1 MTETPACSITLF
13 KNVYDNKTHRRMDL
27 ASFDEFEQLLFD
39 LSKKPLQSK
48 EEAMLISPAT
58 YQPNTTRANANVVDW
73 GGWCA
78 VDVDDHK
85 FEGDLENELV
95 NLYGSYRFVC
105 YSTASSRESL
115 PKFRLAFP
123 MRKRVEADNIK
134 AFWYALQSALGDI
147 GDKQTKDLSRM
158 YYIPGT
164 YAGAFNFC
172 FSNDGDFL
180 NPDKLISQY
189 PMPRTAN
196 LNSFFD
202 RLPEEIQK
210 QIIEHRKNNL
220 ENTDVSWS
228 SYKNCPF
235 FPKNLASEYRSISN
249 TGWYHK
255 MYQIMV
261 AIAGNAVKNKYPI
274 TSQEITNLCRE
285 LDTETGNWYENR
297 PMEKEADRAIEYVY
311 KNA

>member
-1 MTETPACSITLF
+1 MTETPACSITIF
-13 KNVYDNKTHRRMDL
+13 KNIFDNKTHKNMEFP
-27 ASFDEFEQLLFD
+27 SFIEFENFLYD

-48 EEAMLISPAT
+48 EEAVLISPAS
-58 YQPNTTRANANVVDW
+58 YLSDTTRANKNVVDW
-73 GGWCA
+73 SGWCA

-85 FEGDLENELV
+85 FEGNLKDELA
-95 NLYGSYRFVC
+95 NLYGTFYFVC
-105 YSTASSRESL
+105 YSTASSRESH
-115 PKFRLAFP
+115 PKFRMVFP
-123 MRKRVEADNIK
+123 LRKRIEGNNIK
-134 AFWYALQSALGDI
+134 AFWYALNTALGDI

-164 YAGAFNFC
+164 YTGAFNFC
-172 FSNDGDFL
+172 FTNTGDYVD
-180 NPDKLISQY
+180 PDKLIAKY
-189 PMPRTAN
+189 PMPRTSN
-196 LNSFFD
+196 LNNFFD
-202 RLPEEIQK
+202 RLPEEIQN

-220 ENTDVSWS
+220 ENTDVHWT
-228 SYKNCPF
+228 SYRNCPF
-235 FPKNLASEYRSISN
+235 FPRNLASEYRSISN

-285 LDTETGNWYENR
+285 MDAETGNWYENR

-311 KNA
+311 KNI